1 MISVQS
7 VSKAFILHQQNGVR
21 LPVLQRASLTVNAG
35 ECVVLHGHSGSG
47 KSTLLRSLYANY
59 LPDEGQI
66 QIKHGEEW
74 VDLVTAPARKV
85 VEIRKTTI
93 GWVIQFP
100 RAIPRHSALSVVMQ
114 PLLHTGVPREACAAN
129 VPRILPR

>member
-1 MISVQS
+1 MINVQN
-7 VSKAFILHQQNGVR
+7 VSKTFILHQQNGVR
-21 LPVLQRASLTVNAG
+21 LPVLQGASLTVNAG

-66 QIKHGEEW
+66 QIKHGDEW

-85 VEIRKTTI
+85 VEIRKTTV
-93 GWVIQFP
+93 GWVKP
-100 RAIPRHSALSVVMQ
+100 VSARH
-114 PLLHTGVPREACAAN
+114 PTYFGTGSGDAAAA
-129 VPRILPR
+129 RYRRTA